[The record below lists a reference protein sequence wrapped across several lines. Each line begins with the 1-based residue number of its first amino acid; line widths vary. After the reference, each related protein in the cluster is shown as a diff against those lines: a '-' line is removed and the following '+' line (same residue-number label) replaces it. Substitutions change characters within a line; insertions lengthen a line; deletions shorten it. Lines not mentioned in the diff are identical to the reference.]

1 MRKIFEKKYVFFSAE
16 EKKTDKEQEYD
27 SMDMDKDIIWPLNEM
42 KSGEGGKYLQNSYF
56 RADSYER
63 FLRAGLSNT
72 SIVSYGL

>member
-1 MRKIFEKKYVFFSAE
+1 
-16 EKKTDKEQEYD
+16 
-27 SMDMDKDIIWPLNEM
+27 MDMDKDNIWPLDEM

-63 FLRAGLSNT
+63 FLRVELSNT